1 MNDIESRI
9 HRGISQMAP
18 DVFQNVLAD
27 KSPRLETE
35 IWMTKEEPKDNRN
48 IWMRA
53 ARTAALAAACCV
65 LILGLGV
72 YQMILKV
79 DSVVE
84 IDVNPSLELEINKSD
99 RVVRMNA
106 LNADGVKIL
115 DNLEDDL
122 KHAKLDEAVHALVD
136 TMVSDGYLDQESSS
150 VLVSVSQGNEER
162 STELQLMV
170 ADNVKETLKEEQIKG
185 VVYHQSYEASDSI
198 SEMARKYEISPGKA
212 CFIQKLILKRPD
224 FTVEELAKLSISEIT
239 RLLEE
244 ESVDM
249 SEYVAQ
255 KPASEKLGE
264 EASDTE
270 GEIRLAVNKTETKE
284 SRRTEENIRPNQTTK
299 GQMIKGQEDSLESP
313 APDPGQSLDG
323 GIKNVVTDSD
333 QQVQDGSVTGGTD
346 QDKTDIPA
354 SEEDPGK
361 NPELPEGED
370 PGENLG
376 GNNGGASAD
385 QPEVEEP
392 GGAAGLGSGDKEEP
406 DGSLS
411 QWEDVTDVPEPVHS
425 ELVKLMASV
434 DHLVAEISSM
444 EPLDSAEACQE
455 AYNTSKALLVKGRNQ
470 YECVH
475 SLVKQQYA
483 NGILTEASYRK
494 TRNVLIAADNK
505 LDALSDYLEIYGK
518 MLLS

>member
-122 KHAKLDEAVHALVD
+122 KHAKLDEAVHVLVD

-185 VVYHQSYEASDSI
+185 VVYHQSFEASVSF
-198 SEMARKYEISPGKA
+198 SVLALMYEISPGKA
-212 CFIQKLILKRPD
+212 
-224 FTVEELAKLSISEIT
+224 
-239 RLLEE
+239 
-244 ESVDM
+244 
-249 SEYVAQ
+249 
-255 KPASEKLGE
+255 
-264 EASDTE
+264 
-270 GEIRLAVNKTETKE
+270 
-284 SRRTEENIRPNQTTK
+284 
-299 GQMIKGQEDSLESP
+299 
-313 APDPGQSLDG
+313 
-323 GIKNVVTDSD
+323 
-333 QQVQDGSVTGGTD
+333 
-346 QDKTDIPA
+346 
-354 SEEDPGK
+354 
-361 NPELPEGED
+361 
-370 PGENLG
+370 
-376 GNNGGASAD
+376 
-385 QPEVEEP
+385 
-392 GGAAGLGSGDKEEP
+392 
-406 DGSLS
+406 
-411 QWEDVTDVPEPVHS
+411 
-425 ELVKLMASV
+425 
-434 DHLVAEISSM
+434 
-444 EPLDSAEACQE
+444 
-455 AYNTSKALLVKGRNQ
+455 
-470 YECVH
+470 
-475 SLVKQQYA
+475 
-483 NGILTEASYRK
+483 
-494 TRNVLIAADNK
+494 
-505 LDALSDYLEIYGK
+505 
-518 MLLS
+518 